1 MHLDS
6 FLHIYGLTMAK
17 TLTFRLKAY
26 RISYLVFSL
35 IMVAFTIFLIAS
47 NIIEGINNGLQ
58 FDKALDL
65 FTLVAV
71 GLFESGII
79 AFIIRSLRGGQT
91 ILIKHLV
98 FKPDGKPYKFG
109 IILVAVG
116 AVLTLVLGI
125 LLATKAMV
133 PDMEFGARM
142 LVVDILFTVFV
153 NLFFVDLYAWVFRHE
168 SGTFQII

>member
-1 MHLDS
+1 
-6 FLHIYGLTMAK
+6 MAK

-35 IMVAFTIFLIAS
+35 IIVAFTIFLIVT
-47 NIIEGINNGLQ
+47 NIIDGINNGLQ

-65 FTLVAV
+65 FTFVAL

-79 AFIIRSLRGGQT
+79 SFIIRSLRGGQT
-91 ILIKHLV
+91 LLIKHLV
-98 FKPDGKPYKFG
+98 FKRDGTPYIFG
-109 IILVAVG
+109 IVLVAVG
-116 AVLTLVLGI
+116 ALLTLVLGI
-125 LLATKAMV
+125 LLATKVMAPSMV
-133 PDMEFGARM
+133 LSSRM
-142 LVVDILFTVFV
+142 LVIDILFTVFV

>member
-1 MHLDS
+1 
-6 FLHIYGLTMAK
+6 MAK

-35 IMVAFTIFLIAS
+35 IMVAFTIFLIVT
-47 NIIEGINNGLQ
+47 NIIDGINNGLQ

-65 FTLVAV
+65 FTFVAL

-79 AFIIRSLRGGQT
+79 SFIIRSLRGGQT
-91 ILIKHLV
+91 LLIKHLV
-98 FKPDGKPYKFG
+98 FKRDGTPYIFG
-109 IILVAVG
+109 IVLVAVG
-116 AVLTLVLGI
+116 ALLTLVLGI
-125 LLATKAMV
+125 LLATKVMAPSMV
-133 PDMEFGARM
+133 LSSRM
-142 LVVDILFTVFV
+142 LVIDILFTVFV